1 MGIAVGAVCYIFNKI
16 ERKRKGIRYALIP
29 GVLAFLLWVIIKM
42 IMPYYDCLFRA
53 FCYIFDRKKRKGI
66 RRALIP
72 GVLAFL
78 LWVIIK
84 VVENLIKLYM

>member
-1 MGIAVGAVCYIFNKI
+1 MQLITMKIIIKGIIMGIAVG
-16 ERKRKGIRYALIP
+16 
-29 GVLAFLLWVIIKM
+29 
-42 IMPYYDCLFRA
+42 A

-66 RRALIP
+66 RYALIS

>member
-1 MGIAVGAVCYIFNKI
+1 MQLITMKIIIKGVIMGIAVGT
-16 ERKRKGIRYALIP
+16 
-29 GVLAFLLWVIIKM
+29 
-42 IMPYYDCLFRA
+42 

-66 RRALIP
+66 RRALIS

-78 LWVIIK
+78 LWMIIK